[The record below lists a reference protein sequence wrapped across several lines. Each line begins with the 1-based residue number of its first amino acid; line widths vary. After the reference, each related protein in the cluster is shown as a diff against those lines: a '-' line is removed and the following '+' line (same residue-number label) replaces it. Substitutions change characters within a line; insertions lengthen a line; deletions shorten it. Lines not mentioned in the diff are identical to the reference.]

1 MRPAG
6 FIVEQQVLV
15 CKRNKEP
22 RHLIREE
29 GFEEKKCTFWIMK
42 QILKAV

>member
-6 FIVEQQVLV
+6 FIVGQQVLV

-22 RHLIREE
+22 RQLIREE
-29 GFEEKKCTFWIMK
+29 GFEEKKCTFWIK
-42 QILKAV
+42 KKILKTV

>member
-6 FIVEQQVLV
+6 FIIARQMMI
-15 CKRNKEP
+15 CRRNKDP
-22 RHLIREE
+22 KHLIREE

-42 QILKAV
+42 QILKTV